1 MPEPLAGQDF
11 SLGPRAIRLTE
22 RAVAAVAA
30 AGNRS
35 AHFGP
40 LATLLLR
47 SEGVA
52 SSFIEGLRTPLADVA
67 AAEVGAT
74 PSDVASHVAD
84 NLGAVVGALGSPGRP
99 LTRAELH
106 RWHRRLMESGG
117 GLPEGMVGA
126 YRTEQSWVGGTS
138 PRDAAYVPPP
148 PARIEGL
155 MDDLIAFANDDTL
168 DAATQAAVVHAQFE
182 SIHPYGD
189 GNGRIGR
196 VLIGWVLARRL
207 DVSVPPPVSV
217 VIARDPGGYL
227 AGLTLFRLGQTDAWV
242 EWMAGAL
249 EHSSEAADALL
260 AGTEVLVADWRRRL
274 DGVRADAA
282 ARRVIDLLVEQPV
295 LSAAVVAE
303 RLGVSARSGQSALAT
318 LAERGIVEPYRPE
331 RVGPGAAHPL
341 LGGPR
346 AHRAGGGAA
355 RRLSASPAGHLDPWR
370 HSSGTRTERTVARA
384 RSLPALTSVHS
395 TVEARSFVS
404 TTRPASAT
412 GSPIGVGRR

>member
-1 MPEPLAGQDF
+1 MARTREQRARGREVPIVWNGSKLRAWVPKALAGQDF

-22 RAVAAVAA
+22 RALAAVGA
-30 AGNRS
+30 AGNHA

-52 SSFIEGLRTPLADVA
+52 SSYIEGLRTPLADVA
-67 AAEVGAT
+67 AAEVGG
-74 PSDVASHVAD
+74 SLGDVASYVAD
-84 NLGAVVGALGSPGRP
+84 NLGAVAEALATPGRP
-99 LTRAELH
+99 LARDDLH
-106 RWHRRLMESGG
+106 DWHRRLMESGG

-148 PARIEGL
+148 PALVEEL

-168 DAATQAAVVHAQFE
+168 DPATQAAVVHAQFE

-196 VLIGWVLARRL
+196 VLIGWVLASRL
-207 DVSVPPPVSV
+207 GISVPPPVSV

-227 AGLTLFRLGQTDAWV
+227 AGLTLFRLGQTDEWV

-249 EHSSEAADALL
+249 EHSGEAADRLMAR
-260 AGTEVLVADWRRRL
+260 TEALVADWRRRL
-274 DGVRADAA
+274 DGVRQDAA
-282 ARRVIDLLVEQPV
+282 ARRVLDLLVEQPV
-295 LSAAVVAE
+295 LSAAVVAG

-318 LAERGIVEPYRPE
+318 LAEHGIVEPYRPE
-331 RVGPGAAHPL
+331 RLGPGRPTRYWAAHEL
-341 LGGPR
+341 IALV
-346 AHRAGGGAA
+346 A
-355 RRLSASPAGHLDPWR
+355 ASPEG
-370 HSSGTRTERTVARA
+370 
-384 RSLPALTSVHS
+384 
-395 TVEARSFVS
+395 
-404 TTRPASAT
+404 
-412 GSPIGVGRR
+412 

>member
-1 MPEPLAGQDF
+1 MRWGPADTSWPRFTCFGLHAAVSFLVPEGLLGILPPVARVAEGYAARGREVPIVWNGTKLRAWVPEPLAGQDF
-11 SLGPRAIRLTE
+11 SLGPRAIRRTE

-40 LATLLLR
+40 LATLLAR

-67 AAEVGAT
+67 ATEVGAT
-74 PSDVASHVAD
+74 PSAVASHVAD

-106 RWHRRLMESGG
+106 RWHRRLMEAGG

-126 YRTEQSWVGGTS
+126 YRAEQSWVGGTS

-148 PARIEGL
+148 PARIEEL

-207 DVSVPPPVSV
+207 AISVPPPVSV

-282 ARRVIDLLVEQPV
+282 ARRVINLLVEQPV

-303 RLGVSARSGQSALAT
+303 RLGVSPRSGQSALAT
-318 LAERGIVEPYRPE
+318 LAERGIVEPYRPA
-331 RVGPGAAHPL
+331 RVGPGRPT
-341 LGGPR
+341 R
-346 AHRAGGGAA
+346 YWAA
-355 RRLSASPAGHLDPWR
+355 RELIALVGAPPAG
-370 HSSGTRTERTVARA
+370 
-384 RSLPALTSVHS
+384 
-395 TVEARSFVS
+395 
-404 TTRPASAT
+404 
-412 GSPIGVGRR
+412 